1 MTTHPDGTITA
12 SHWGTYRVQTSNGCV
27 TGVKAFE
34 NDPEPSPMIE
44 AMPGMLYADC
54 RVAQPMVRKGWLENG
69 HRSDTSARG
78 VEPFVAVQWDTAL
91 DLAAAE
97 IDRVRTNTA
106 TRRYTPRP
114 AGLAPGHS
122 IPPPR
127 SSNGSSMI

>member
-34 NDPEPSPMIE
+34 NDPEPSPLIK

-69 HRSDTSARG
+69 HRSDTSVGCGYKYSDGGPGAP
-78 VEPFVAVQWDTAL
+78 EFSF
-91 DLAAAE
+91 AAAKHHA
-97 IDRVRTNTA
+97 DA
-106 TRRYTPRP
+106 Q
-114 AGLAPGHS
+114 
-122 IPPPR
+122 
-127 SSNGSSMI
+127 